1 MVRRETL
8 TLSASTIAPGVGRS
22 IPVTV
27 TSSAVAGQGGIS
39 VTLSGLKPAVA
50 ERPASVT
57 IPARRSSATFN
68 VTRRRIGHTGITA
81 NAPGHSSTSAT
92 VTVRQNAIILPA
104 SVLVPPGGSVA
115 FPVTLS
121 DPAPA
126 GGLVV
131 NLETV
136 NGAIG
141 TVDAMVTI
149 PTGAT
154 SADATAR
161 GVADGTTTIEASAA
175 NYASDTTVL
184 VVKTVTMRFDPS
196 GTIAV
201 ASGMPTTR
209 RVLLSDVAPPG
220 GIRVTLDVDD
230 DALAFVS
237 PTSVV
242 VPEGQLDSPS
252 FQITGTTQGSTTLR
266 ASATGV
272 TPTSARLNVGPPPDL
287 TVNGNAATVGAGLHR
302 DFSISLNTPAPTGGL
317 TVNLASSNPDA
328 ATVPASVNV
337 PAGQS
342 SRSFRVTGQ
351 APGTTTITAAAPGW
365 SDGAATVNV
374 ATPTLVLNGV
384 QTAGSRPPGR
394 PRRRPTGSTL
404 PAHAELWGMRLL
416 QRRHA
421 DHLHRQ
427 QRHARDRDRQ
437 SLAGDGPAR
446 RLLHRQRVR
455 QHSDDD
461 RHLHDHRVGAGLH
474 QRHLPDRDRDV
485 TVGPL
490 VSTRTGAPRLA
501 GAASLSLGRGDAG

>member
-1 MVRRETL
+1 M
-8 TLSASTIAPGVGRS
+8 
-22 IPVTV
+22 
-27 TSSAVAGQGGIS
+27 
-39 VTLSGLKPAVA
+39 
-50 ERPASVT
+50 
-57 IPARRSSATFN
+57 
-68 VTRRRIGHTGITA
+68 
-81 NAPGHSSTSAT
+81 
-92 VTVRQNAIILPA
+92 
-104 SVLVPPGGSVA
+104 PPGGSVA

-209 RVLLSDVAPPG
+209 RVLLSDAAPPG

-230 DALAFVS
+230 DALTFVS

-266 ASATGV
+266 ASETVV

-287 TVNGNAATVGAGLHR
+287 TVNGNGATVGAGLHR
-302 DFSISLNTPAPTGGL
+302 DFSISLNTPAPAGGL
-317 TVNLASSNPDA
+317 AVSLASSNPDA

-342 SRSFRVTGQ
+342 SRSFRVTGVDV
-351 APGTTTITAAAPGW
+351 GTVQITASAENWKG
-365 SDGAATVNV
+365 STATVNV
-374 ATPTLVLNGV
+374 ATATLVLNGI
-384 QTAGSRPPGR
+384 QTARTTS
-394 PRRRPTGSTL
+394 SA
-404 PAHAELWGMRLL
+404 AHGIYVYPHTPSCGACDYFN
-416 QRRHA
+416 A
-421 DHLHRQ
+421 DTPVTYTVNS
-427 QRHARDRDRQ
+427 AT
-437 SLAGDGPAR
+437 PEI
-446 RLLHRQRVR
+446 
-455 QHSDDD
+455 
-461 RHLHDHRVGAGLH
+461 
-474 QRHLPDRDRDV
+474 V
-485 TVGPL
+485 TVSPSPATAQRDAWSTANAS
-490 VSTRTGAPRLA
+490 VSTPTTTGTYTITASAPGFTTA
-501 GAASLSLGRGDAG
+501 TSQTVTVTSP